1 MERKFIFA
9 TPEFRQFAE
18 ENARK
23 NVTAEVKIVQ
33 FFAHVF
39 ARDGV
44 VASPFTEI
52 HRFHRFHFQKVKITR
67 ILLTLPIIKPKL
79 KTFTSCR

>member
-23 NVTAEVKIVQ
+23 NVTAEVKIVR
-33 FFAHVF
+33 FFARVF

-44 VASPFTEI
+44 VASPFSEI
-52 HRFHRFHFQKVKITR
+52 HRFHCQKVKIIR
-67 ILLTLPIIKPKL
+67 SLLTLPIIKPKF
-79 KTFTSCR
+79 KTFTFCR